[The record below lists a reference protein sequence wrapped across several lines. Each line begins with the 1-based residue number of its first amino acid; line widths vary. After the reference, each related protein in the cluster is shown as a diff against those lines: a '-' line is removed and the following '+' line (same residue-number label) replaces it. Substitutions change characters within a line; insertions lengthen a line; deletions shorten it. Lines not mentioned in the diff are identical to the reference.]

1 MSKNEVGTET
11 DASNGNHDEKN
22 IEEHLDFLKQIV
34 TEFQN
39 SGEAEEE
46 LLEAGYI
53 GLLNAVNLYQE
64 QKNIT
69 FQEYARYL
77 ISGEIRHYIREKHR
91 KNKVPDWLSLMMNK
105 LLNQMLTAYRR
116 QYNKFPDF
124 SELSEM
130 LGLSPEILKEAL
142 KAREAVQEVSID
154 QKRRNEVDIK
164 EPIDVSKIKREIK
177 KRGHEK

>member
-1 MSKNEVGTET
+1 MNKNEVETENY
-11 DASNGNHDEKN
+11 DSHSNHNGEN
-22 IEEHLDFLKQIV
+22 IEEHLDFLREV
-34 TEFQN
+34 VSEFHN
-39 SGEAEEE
+39 SGEPEEE

-53 GLLNAVNLYQE
+53 GLLNAVNLYQKE
-64 QKNIT
+64 QTIT

-91 KNKVPDWLSLMMNK
+91 KIKVPDWLSLMMNK
-105 LLNQMLTAYRR
+105 LLNQMLTSYRK

-124 SELSEM
+124 GELSEM
-130 LGLSPEILKEAL
+130 LGLSPDILKEAL

-164 EPIDVSKIKREIK
+164 EPIDVSKIRREMK